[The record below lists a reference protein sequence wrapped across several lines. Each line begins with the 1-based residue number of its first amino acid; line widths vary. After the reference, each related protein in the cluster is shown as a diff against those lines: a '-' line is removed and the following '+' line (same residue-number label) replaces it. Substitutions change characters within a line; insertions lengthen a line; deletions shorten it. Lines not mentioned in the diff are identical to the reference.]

1 MKNFSFARF
10 LSVMKYIY
18 RFDRKWYLGWTLA
31 APFLLLSA
39 MALLV
44 VLGLLVEENLITVE
58 SVGIMTVGLMF
69 TISPVVVCCT
79 FHPMYNKRRRIAF
92 LSLPASVNE
101 KFAALLV
108 MNALVLVVM
117 AVVMCTINFVVYLTD
132 DSYRHIW
139 NFHYMMVE
147 MRATDLDGM
156 VWAIYAY
163 LYLLLPSLL
172 LFVNSRVYRFNIV
185 PSAVIVGTL
194 NMVGLI
200 TFLVL
205 ATTVDEP
212 DVINA
217 FFYVV
222 LGLEVVAALALWVL
236 AYRNFKRSQI
246 RDFFNR

>member
-1 MKNFSFARF
+1 
-10 LSVMKYIY
+10 
-18 RFDRKWYLGWTLA
+18 
-31 APFLLLSA
+31 
-39 MALLV
+39 
-44 VLGLLVEENLITVE
+44 
-58 SVGIMTVGLMF
+58 
-69 TISPVVVCCT
+69 
-79 FHPMYNKRRRIAF
+79 
-92 LSLPASVNE
+92 
-101 KFAALLV
+101 
-108 MNALVLVVM
+108 
-117 AVVMCTINFVVYLTD
+117 
-132 DSYRHIW
+132 
-139 NFHYMMVE
+139 MMVE

-185 PSAVIVGTL
+185 PSGVIVGTL

-212 DVINA
+212 DVISA
-217 FFYVV
+217 FFFVV